1 MEERNMQLDDDGK
14 IKMRKNREDFLD
26 HPEKEDDEEIVIDVP
41 DFAGFREEDDNVG
54 LSGDELSA
62 KNQLY
67 EQYVA
72 EKKAQAEKIFEQ
84 AEALFAAGE
93 LESAGEKYLDSVAVH
108 GGNWKAWFGVV
119 RVQTKDMTDF
129 SGIYDCQNAYNR
141 ALKRAGKAGK
151 EELAATYDARLKQ
164 KIAENAEE
172 AETLEEAD
180 AAYRASKRDG
190 LSAALEASKK
200 PFYLSLVCFAVA
212 LVAGI
217 VLTCLINT
225 VSGVQILI
233 PAIYWTRRRLS
244 RSSCRSCSSAISIS
258 RGSLIKRTRA
268 ASPPKRGVRRRNS
281 VRKTNSS
288 NPLSTIFTHNRKAG
302 PKGPPFFRP
311 LIILCKK

>member
-108 GGNWKAWFGVV
+108 GGDWKAWFGVV

-233 PAIYWTRRRLS
+233 PAMILDAAAAVALVVSLVFFRNFHFARLAYKKNE
-244 RSSCRSCSSAISIS
+244 SSLSTEE
-258 RGSLIKRTRA
+258 GRA
-268 ASPPKRGVRRRNS
+268 AAELRSENE
-281 VRKTNSS
+281 
-288 NPLSTIFTHNRKAG
+288 
-302 PKGPPFFRP
+302 
-311 LIILCKK
+311 LIQSIIDDFHA

>member
-108 GGNWKAWFGVV
+108 G
-119 RVQTKDMTDF
+119 
-129 SGIYDCQNAYNR
+129 
-141 ALKRAGKAGK
+141 
-151 EELAATYDARLKQ
+151 
-164 KIAENAEE
+164 
-172 AETLEEAD
+172 
-180 AAYRASKRDG
+180 
-190 LSAALEASKK
+190 
-200 PFYLSLVCFAVA
+200 
-212 LVAGI
+212 
-217 VLTCLINT
+217 
-225 VSGVQILI
+225 
-233 PAIYWTRRRLS
+233 
-244 RSSCRSCSSAISIS
+244 
-258 RGSLIKRTRA
+258 
-268 ASPPKRGVRRRNS
+268 
-281 VRKTNSS
+281 
-288 NPLSTIFTHNRKAG
+288 
-302 PKGPPFFRP
+302 
-311 LIILCKK
+311 

>member
-190 LSAALEASKK
+190 LSAGSEQKALL
-200 PFYLSLVCFAVA
+200 PFPRLFRCRARRGHRSDLPHQYRFGRANTYSRHDTGRGGGCRARRVA
-212 LVAGI
+212 R
-217 VLTCLINT
+217 VLP
-225 VSGVQILI
+225 QF
-233 PAIYWTRRRLS
+233 PF
-244 RSSCRSCSSAISIS
+244 
-258 RGSLIKRTRA
+258 RA
-268 ASPPKRGVRRRNS
+268 AR
-281 VRKTNSS
+281 
-288 NPLSTIFTHNRKAG
+288 L
-302 PKGPPFFRP
+302 
-311 LIILCKK
+311 

>member
-1 MEERNMQLDDDGK
+1 M
-14 IKMRKNREDFLD
+14 
-26 HPEKEDDEEIVIDVP
+26 
-41 DFAGFREEDDNVG
+41 
-54 LSGDELSA
+54 
-62 KNQLY
+62 
-67 EQYVA
+67 
-72 EKKAQAEKIFEQ
+72 
-84 AEALFAAGE
+84 FAAGE

-151 EELAATYDARLKQ
+151 EELAATYDARLQQ

-233 PAIYWTRRRLS
+233 PAMILDAAAAVALVVSLVFFRNFHFARLAYKKNE
-244 RSSCRSCSSAISIS
+244 SSLSTEE
-258 RGSLIKRTRA
+258 GRA
-268 ASPPKRGVRRRNS
+268 AAELRSENE
-281 VRKTNSS
+281 
-288 NPLSTIFTHNRKAG
+288 
-302 PKGPPFFRP
+302 
-311 LIILCKK
+311 LIQSIIDDFHA